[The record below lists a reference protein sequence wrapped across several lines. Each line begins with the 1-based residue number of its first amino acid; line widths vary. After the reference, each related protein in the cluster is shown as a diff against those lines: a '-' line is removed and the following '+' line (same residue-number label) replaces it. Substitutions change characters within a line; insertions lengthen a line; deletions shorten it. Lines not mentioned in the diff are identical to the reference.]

1 VDAASVET
9 PTGALFAVACTRAGL
24 VGVLFAMQASV
35 YPAEAI
41 ASGLRTCHL
50 SERASARYERVVRQ
64 RYRNVRRYAIGF
76 YDPGFRE
83 LWFTRQNKL
92 RFLAL

>member
-1 VDAASVET
+1 MET

-50 SERASARYERVVRQ
+50 SERALSGSNITTAV
-64 RYRNVRRYAIGF
+64 G
-76 YDPGFRE
+76 
-83 LWFTRQNKL
+83 TRSVSTTRGSVSCGSHAKTS
-92 RFLAL
+92 FVF